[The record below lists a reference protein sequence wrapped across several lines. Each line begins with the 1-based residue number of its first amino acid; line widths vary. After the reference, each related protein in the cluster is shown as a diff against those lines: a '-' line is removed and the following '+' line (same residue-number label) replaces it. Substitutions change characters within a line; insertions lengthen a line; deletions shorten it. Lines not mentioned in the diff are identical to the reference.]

1 MDENACRV
9 RPCKRAKNRK
19 GVKMGNKMF
28 ERYLKMSAELE
39 KKIQES
45 LVEGKLPC
53 PTAFKIAKEMNVTV
67 KEIGETCNK
76 LRIKVRSCQL
86 GCFP

>member
-1 MDENACRV
+1 
-9 RPCKRAKNRK
+9 
-19 GVKMGNKMF
+19 
-28 ERYLKMSAELE
+28 MSAELE

-53 PTAFKIAKEMNVTV
+53 PTAFKIAKDLKVTTTA
-67 KEIGETCNK
+67 IGETCNK
-76 LRIKVRSCQL
+76 WHIKVRSCQL